1 MTYTNGPLEVSPALR
16 YIGPAYVS
24 KDSALGAPA
33 NTTELPGNRLP
44 AVWYTDI
51 NVSYDVTE
59 QVQGYVGVNNLFDV
73 RPPETFP
80 GAFDTTGTNTITD
93 VYDPIGMF
101 IYGGVN
107 LKL

>member
-1 MTYTNGPLEVSPALR
+1 MRSFRRNRPSDRARTRQSC
-16 YIGPAYVS
+16 
-24 KDSALGAPA
+24 K
-33 NTTELPGNRLP
+33 GNRIP

-59 QVQGYVGVNNLFDV
+59 QIQGYVGVNNLFDV
-73 RPPETFP
+73 RPPETFQ

-107 LKL
+107 LKM